1 RGQHCRG
8 GSGRWSP
15 PLVPNSQ
22 RSLMVAGRGGV
33 PAMIDAHPPTA
44 VVLNVTVTDTT
55 APSFLSVW
63 PDGGPRPGSSDLN
76 WVGGVTIPNLVVVK
90 LGSSGAVD
98 LYNLSGQ
105 TDVVLD
111 VVGYYQ

>member
-1 RGQHCRG
+1 
-8 GSGRWSP
+8 
-15 PLVPNSQ
+15 
-22 RSLMVAGRGGV
+22 M
-33 PAMIDAHPPTA
+33 
-44 VVLNVTVTDTT
+44 LNVTVTDTT

-63 PDGGPRPGSSDLN
+63 PDGGPRSGSSDLN
-76 WVGGVTIPNLVVVK
+76 WVGGVTIPNLVVFK